1 LLQHEITIEPYLGDS
16 AYGPKYGPAVTT
28 VPAFVDQQTKR
39 VAGPNGTQIT
49 SSSQAFCALDINAPA
64 LSRITL
70 ANGTVTTV
78 INALR
83 RDGGNFGTPDH
94 LELQLQ

>member
-1 LLQHEITIEPYLGDS
+1 
-16 AYGPKYGPAVTT
+16 
-28 VPAFVDQQTKR
+28 
-39 VAGPNGTQIT
+39 
-49 SSSQAFCALDINAPA
+49 
-64 LSRITL
+64 
-70 ANGTVTTV
+70 VTTV